1 MPPLLVVER
10 DPQPR
15 YLESTRAPSFET
27 LRDYMLAVSQSRR
40 LIRVDYL
47 VERIRQDPLPLW
59 FAVCAST
66 VFLCLGQFQIVEGW
80 QGMLLLNTG
89 GIGLI
94 SSLGLSEL
102 RRRGDEE
109 ELRKLREVAS
119 TDPLTGAGNRRWF
132 DQEMNR
138 RVTQFR
144 RYGNACSLLIIDVD
158 HFKSINDTWGHDV
171 GDHALKAVTKVIA
184 ATLRDTDLLFRV
196 GGEEFAALLP
206 ETELSSAITAAER
219 IRIAVGELM
228 IPMEFNPIQLTVSV
242 GGAQLQANESMEVWF
257 KRADKTL
264 YRAKQNGRNQS
275 LFDFPS
281 PNFRPMVRAAM
292 EGEAAYQVL
301 EADHQVEPENSARS
315 I

>member
-1 MPPLLVVER
+1 MV
-10 DPQPR
+10 
-15 YLESTRAPSFET
+15 
-27 LRDYMLAVSQSRR
+27 AVARSRR
-40 LIRVDYL
+40 LVRVDRL

-80 QGMLLLNTG
+80 QGMLMLNTG
-89 GIGLI
+89 GLGLI

-102 RRRGDEE
+102 RRRSDEE

-119 TDPLTGAGNRRWF
+119 TDPLTGTGNRRWF

-138 RVTQFR
+138 RVTQFL
-144 RYGNACSLLIIDVD
+144 RYGNTCSLLMIDVD

-206 ETELSSAITAAER
+206 ETEISNAIIVAER
-219 IRIAVGELM
+219 IRIAVVELM
-228 IPMEFNPIQLTVSV
+228 IPMEFNPIRLTVSV
-242 GGAQLQANESMEVWF
+242 GGAQLLANESMGVWL
-257 KRADKTL
+257 KRADKAL
-264 YRAKQNGRNQS
+264 YRAKQNGRNRS
-275 LFDFPS
+275 LFDFAS
-281 PNFRPMVRAAM
+281 PTLRPTTGQAM
-292 EGEAAYQVL
+292 EAVAA
-301 EADHQVEPENSARS
+301 DPDWRDGHQVDPENSARC